1 MLIGDLKS
9 FLFRAYLYAM
19 PISLLDL
26 FLQNIE
32 ERAFI
37 MASDDSEERSA
48 FGFSDIVSVA
58 LAIAMVVVGV
68 QVCSTY

>member
-1 MLIGDLKS
+1 
-9 FLFRAYLYAM
+9 M

-32 ERAFI
+32 ESAFI